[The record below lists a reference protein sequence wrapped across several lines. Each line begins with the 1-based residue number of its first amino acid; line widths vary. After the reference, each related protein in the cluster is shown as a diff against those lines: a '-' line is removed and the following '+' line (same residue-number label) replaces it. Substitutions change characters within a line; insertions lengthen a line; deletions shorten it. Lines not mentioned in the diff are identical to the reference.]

1 MQADNKNLINSRF
14 QVPCITFYRVF
25 NYMELWKIIEGFE
38 NYEISN
44 FGKLKKLPTI
54 QKHSKDKN
62 YLTKTKIILGSK
74 TSQGYFSYS
83 LNKKRMLA
91 HRLVAKSFIPNPE
104 NKPCVNHKDG
114 NKLNNHY
121 TNLEWCTYSEN
132 SIHAFEN
139 GLNKR
144 IDFYVKGKIPVN
156 ALKIINTKTGII
168 FESIKL
174 AAESIGMKSRTL
186 TAKLSGQN
194 KNNTDFIVFKQICD

>member
-1 MQADNKNLINSRF
+1 
-14 QVPCITFYRVF
+14 
-25 NYMELWKIIEGFE
+25 MEIWKTIEGFE

-44 FGKLKKLPTI
+44 FGNLKKLPTI
-54 QKHSKDKN
+54 QKHSKDKK
-62 YLTKTKIILGSK
+62 YLTKTKIISGSK

-83 LNKKRMLA
+83 LNKKRITT
-91 HRLVAKSFIPNPE
+91 HRLVAKAFIPNLE
-104 NKPCVNHKDG
+104 NKPCVNHIDG

-144 IDFYVKGKIPVN
+144 IDFYTKGKIPVN

-168 FESIKL
+168 FGSIKL

-194 KNNTDFIVFKQICD
+194 KNNTDFIIFK